1 MQLVAGGNIQ
11 LTTPEIEILIKTSFS
26 SALEL
31 DATAY
36 LLDANTQKVRGDH
49 DMIFYGQ
56 TQTPNQSIVLIESAS
71 KTPYITKLKI
81 DTARIDA
88 QIQKIALC
96 VTLNEPN
103 KLSQVQPIEIEVY
116 DANQKIAFAQVNTQ
130 NKTEKALILAE
141 IYLHKG
147 IWKFRFVDQG
157 FNGGLKPLSEN
168 FGVVI
173 AQDIQQATPTPTPTP
188 TPSSNINLSK
198 IKLDKNNSSINLT
211 KQGSGFGKISVNLN
225 WNKSSP
231 KSTSFFQKLT
241 RSDSIDLDLGA
252 MIQFKNGDI
261 NLVQSLGNRFGHF
274 DAKPFIKLD
283 ADDRTGSSIN
293 GENLHINGNQWEQI
307 ERILIYTYIYE
318 GAANWAAT
326 DGVVTIKI
334 PNQSEIEVRLTDGNQ
349 LKTCAIVELRN
360 INGAIQAN
368 REVRYF
374 KDQKYLDEYY
384 RFGFNWTQGS
394 KD

>member
-1 MQLVAGGNIQ
+1 M
-11 LTTPEIEILIKTSFS
+11 
-26 SALEL
+26 
-31 DATAY
+31 
-36 LLDANTQKVRGDH
+36 
-49 DMIFYGQ
+49 
-56 TQTPNQSIVLIESAS
+56 
-71 KTPYITKLKI
+71 
-81 DTARIDA
+81 
-88 QIQKIALC
+88 
-96 VTLNEPN
+96 
-103 KLSQVQPIEIEVY
+103 
-116 DANQKIAFAQVNTQ
+116 
-130 NKTEKALILAE
+130 
-141 IYLHKG
+141 
-147 IWKFRFVDQG
+147 
-157 FNGGLKPLSEN
+157 
-168 FGVVI
+168 
-173 AQDIQQATPTPTPTP
+173 
-188 TPSSNINLSK
+188 
-198 IKLDKNNSSINLT
+198 
-211 KQGSGFGKISVNLN
+211 N

-252 MIQFKNGDI
+252 MIQFKNGEI
-261 NLVQSLGNRFGHF
+261 NLVQSLGNRFGNF
-274 DAKPFIKLD
+274 DARPFIKLD

-374 KDQKYLDEYY
+374 RDQKYLDEYY